1 MVLSDS
7 LYCNET
13 LGNLEQLNFFS
24 LLVLSGAK
32 TPFQA
37 IKCLKHNK
45 IIIII
50 TEKFVVHSQCHCCCV
65 AAVVGLVWQLLGLG
79 QLVQSSSEPY
89 FGHSWLSPG
98 RLPVQGD
105 APKGIDLDPF
115 HNLLGKGGPLP

>member
-13 LGNLEQLNFFS
+13 LGNLEQFNFFS

-37 IKCLKHNK
+37 IKYLKHNK

-50 TEKFVVHSQCHCCCV
+50 TEKFCSPQSVPLLLRCCCGWFGM
-65 AAVVGLVWQLLGLG
+65 AAARPG
-79 QLVQSSSEPY
+79 PT
-89 FGHSWLSPG
+89 SPK
-98 RLPVQGD
+98 L
-105 APKGIDLDPF
+105 
-115 HNLLGKGGPLP
+115 